1 MPEVKSYCVVNDDE
15 KHFCKF
21 DTSVIFLITLKP
33 TKRITRT
40 CIIQWFK
47 YYTESAS
54 MRTHYKK
61 YYHYYYAVHAKI
73 TAFLVIVVLMRGIP
87 IILLL
92 LKL

>member
-21 DTSVIFLITLKP
+21 DTSVIFLKLQNQRNGLLVHALYSGLSNILKVRAREP
-33 TKRITRT
+33 TI
-40 CIIQWFK
+40 
-47 YYTESAS
+47 
-54 MRTHYKK
+54 KK

-87 IILLL
+87 IILLP